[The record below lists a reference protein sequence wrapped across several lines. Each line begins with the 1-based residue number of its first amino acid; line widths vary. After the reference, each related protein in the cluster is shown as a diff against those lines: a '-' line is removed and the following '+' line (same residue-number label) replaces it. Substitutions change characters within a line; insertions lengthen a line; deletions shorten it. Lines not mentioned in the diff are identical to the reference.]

1 MCSFICFFPF
11 PRIHRIIRKLCYKE
25 FLDFP
30 DKYIII
36 NRRKFPRPYLR
47 VTPLGYIN
55 GHLRPSFFISTP
67 LSQLFLEFFLP
78 DGHLL
83 CRFLQFFFPNEVFNF
98 PLNSAPL
105 GVFPTSILFLINFY
119 TCDLPFLTS
128 LIRGMTT
135 FRCTIK

>member
-1 MCSFICFFPF
+1 MCSFICFFF
-11 PRIHRIIRKLCYKE
+11 SFLRIHRIIRKLCYKK

-30 DKYIII
+30 DRYIIF

-67 LSQLFLEFFLP
+67 LSQLYFSNSSCLMVTFFVV
-78 DGHLL
+78 
-83 CRFLQFFFPNEVFNF
+83 FFNF

>member
-1 MCSFICFFPF
+1 MCSFICVFPF
-11 PRIHRIIRKLCYKE
+11 PRIHRIIRKLCYKK

-30 DKYIII
+30 DRYIII

-83 CRFLQFFFPNEVFNF
+83 CRFLQFLFPNEVFNF
-98 PLNSAPL
+98 PLNSAPF
-105 GVFPTSILFLINFY
+105 GVFPISILLLINFY
-119 TCDLPFLTS
+119 PCDRYSPGS
-128 LIRGMTT
+128 NQRGRPTAW
-135 FRCTIK
+135 CLL